1 VVQTEYAYE
10 PFGNMA
16 ATGESNTNPFE
27 FTGRESDGTGLY
39 YYRARYYH
47 PGLQRFI
54 SEDPIGYAAGDINLF
69 AYAGNSA
76 TNFRDPSGKEFVS
89 MAVVGATLCA
99 TGSIVGA
106 YAYYKYQQTS
116 GRKTAMSGYLASAS
130 AGCLGGIAAGWAI
143 GVAVEAMFPSLMLAG
158 GEAQLWTG
166 VSASLARAEAA
177 TYGRALVESTFTGSA
192 IALARDIGFMSRDT
206 AFKMVQW
213 LSANFVS
220 GASSATVL
228 LGPEV
233 NTAKTFFTHE
243 LPVLE
248 STGASIAIQY
258 LR

>member
-1 VVQTEYAYE
+1 MQSEYTYE
-10 PFGNMA
+10 PFGKTA
-16 ATGESNTNPFE
+16 DTGGLNTNPFQ
-27 FTGRESDGTGLY
+27 FTGRENDGTGLY

-47 PGLQRFI
+47 PGLQRFM

-69 AYAGNSA
+69 AYTGNSA

-99 TGSIVGA
+99 TGAVAGA
-106 YAYYKYQQTS
+106 AAYQALS
-116 GRKTAMSGYLASAS
+116 GRKSTFLGFLTGAA
-130 AGCLGGIAAGWAI
+130 AGCVGGIAAGWAI